1 MRIFSS
7 IAFLLLLGLGARA
20 ADPSAVR
27 YVGKT
32 KYLNNARAIVAHTID
47 DSTKYVVNCLDAMDK
62 YGIKATIFVSTEQD
76 PAPEDRFFT
85 QLQVR
90 ELWPRLRQAA
100 ANGHEIGSHSR
111 QHPCKRP
118 DTEAWCSAA
127 YSDYEVIGSRDDILR
142 LTGQPYVWSWC
153 YPCGHCANHEFIQKK
168 ISAAGY
174 IVARNYPDEIHDGH
188 IRPDLQTWDANP
200 MNAGYTQV
208 VQKRGGAAR
217 SEVIDVASLDAKFD
231 EIYQRGGIYNFMS
244 HPQWLDYGADGFYE
258 RHLAHISRRSDIWYV
273 PMGPLYAYRTIH
285 DRTEVRPLGA
295 GAAKA
300 SFEVSNSLDAKIYS
314 GSITL
319 DFLAPAATAILSNGK
334 KLSEQTGAVT
344 DRWDQEYFRRDGEH
358 LYITVRPKAV
368 LEFR

>member
-1 MRIFSS
+1 MRIVPGFPLLILLVASS
-7 IAFLLLLGLGARA
+7 HA
-20 ADPSAVR
+20 ADNGAVR

-32 KYLNNARAIVAHTID
+32 KYLNNAHAVVTHSID
-47 DSTKYVVNCLDAMDK
+47 DSTKDVTRCIDAMDK
-62 YGIKATIFVSTEQD
+62 YGIKATLFVSTEQD

-90 ELWPRLRQAA
+90 ELWPRLRQAVA
-100 ANGHEIGSHSR
+100 EGHEIGSHSR

-118 DTEAWCSAA
+118 DTEAWCSAS
-127 YSDYEVIGSRDDILR
+127 YSDYEVTGSRDDILR

-153 YPCGHCANHEFIQKK
+153 YPCGHCANYEFIQKK
-168 ISAAGY
+168 LAAAGY
-174 IVARNYPDEIHDGH
+174 IVARNYPDEVHDGH
-188 IRPDLQTWDANP
+188 IRPDLQTWDSNP

-231 EIYQRGGIYNFMS
+231 QVYQRGGIYNFMS

-258 RHLAHISRRSDIWYV
+258 RHLAHISRRRDVWYV

-285 DRTEVRPLGA
+285 DKTEVRPLGA
-295 GAAKA
+295 AGAKA
-300 SFEVSNSLDAKIYS
+300 RFEVANSLDSGIYS

-319 DFLAPAATAILSNGK
+319 DFVSPAGAAILSNGK
-334 KLSEQTGAVT
+334 KLPEQTSVT

-358 LYITVRPKAV
+358 VYVTVRSKTV